1 MPAHAAWSR
10 RGEGE
15 RFLSGVLMH
24 FSSRFLFV
32 FLGFLAARSNLV
44 TTINHDRDSFGASR
58 KSQTDTY
65 HIFYSEV
72 DHATAPLFTNTIKV
86 CAESTSVGLISGG
99 LLIPQSIYDFL
110 IGDPNIILLVF
121 KC

>member
-44 TTINHDRDSFGASR
+44 TTINHDRQRGER
-58 KSQTDTY
+58 TG
-65 HIFYSEV
+65 HIRQSGRTHRAQLER
-72 DHATAPLFTNTIKV
+72 
-86 CAESTSVGLISGG
+86 CAGPDEG
-99 LLIPQSIYDFL
+99 PRARE
-110 IGDPNIILLVF
+110 
-121 KC
+121 